1 MFKFNILI
9 INLFVLLIQISSAQN
24 PVWGWAPPV
33 TTSLNGTTLNCT
45 TYDPILNT
53 TKYHNISNVANF
65 INSDG
70 VVAWVTSGSTVG
82 GLIYDINEG
91 SWKQTT
97 FSSNTGNTIQ
107 NSSGV
112 IAWVSS
118 AGTVGGAVYDPNQKV
133 WKYTTFSSNTG
144 NSIINNKGVIAWVS
158 SAGTVGGAVYDPA
171 PQVWKYTTFSSN
183 TGNSIINEEGVIAW
197 VSSAGTVGGAIYDP
211 ALQVWKYTTFSSNTG
226 NSILNSEGVIA
237 WKSSIGTVGGAVYD
251 PDQQVWKYT
260 SFSSSSSNANLS
272 ISNGTV
278 FWNSASGMQK
288 YGYNVNSKTWSNNYN
303 TDLYCKL
310 FASEAS
316 GNKPLIT
323 YLWCLSIGANSYS
336 YACGDGHTIN
346 RRWAYKQYN
355 NPGNYNVTLSIF
367 NSQLNNT
374 CNKSIVVHDPL
385 DIKELSNISVKI
397 YPNPVE
403 RNKKLFVDAA
413 VPLTQIKLKN
423 ISGTVAADYLI
434 NNYSNEIILP
444 DVSTGI
450 YFLEFTFKGELK
462 TTHKIVIY

>member
-1 MFKFNILI
+1 MFKFNIVI
-9 INLFVLLIQISSAQN
+9 INLFVLFCQLSSAQN
-24 PVWGWAPPV
+24 PVWGWGPPI

-53 TKYHNISNVANF
+53 TKTYNIYNVANF

-91 SWKQTT
+91 AWKQTT

-144 NSIINNKGVIAWVS
+144 NSIIN
-158 SAGTVGGAVYDPA
+158 
-171 PQVWKYTTFSSN
+171 
-183 TGNSIINEEGVIAW
+183 EEGVIAW

-211 ALQVWKYTTFSSNTG
+211 AQQVWKYTTFSSNTG
-226 NSILNSEGVIA
+226 NSILNSEGIIA
-237 WKSSIGTVGGAVYD
+237 WISSSGTVGGAVYD

-260 SFSSSSSNANLS
+260 SFSSGSSNANLS
-272 ISNGTV
+272 IINGTV
-278 FWNSASGMQK
+278 FWNSASGVQK
-288 YGYNVNSKTWSNNYN
+288 YGYNVNSKSWSNNYN

-310 FASEAS
+310 FASEIS

-336 YACGDGHTIN
+336 YSCGDGHTIN
-346 RRWAYKQYN
+346 RRWAFKQYN

-367 NSQLNNT
+367 NSQFNNT
-374 CNKSIVVHDPL
+374 CNKSIVVYDPL
-385 DIKELSNISVKI
+385 DIAEINNVNVKI

-403 RNKKLFVDAA
+403 RNKILFVNAA
-413 VPLTQIKLKN
+413 VPLTQIKLMSL
-423 ISGTVAADYLI
+423 SGTVTVDWLI
-434 NNYSNEIILP
+434 NNNSNEIILP
-444 DVSTGI
+444 DVTAGI
-450 YFLEFTFKGELK
+450 YFLECTLK
-462 TTHKIVIY
+462 DKSKTINKIVIY